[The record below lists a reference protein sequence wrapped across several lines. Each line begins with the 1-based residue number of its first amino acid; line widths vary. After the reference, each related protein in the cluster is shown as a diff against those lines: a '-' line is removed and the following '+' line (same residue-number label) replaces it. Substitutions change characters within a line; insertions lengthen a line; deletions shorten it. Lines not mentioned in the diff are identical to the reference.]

1 MEESYYENYWDKTTL
16 SLTDSPA
23 PSSASRFRRWLFP
36 GLTVVVL
43 LILIIVMGSTNRK
56 MSNRL
61 GTLEQ
66 RVSNLSKIVQS
77 LNASLHHTQETAKQV
92 QQLQY
97 AVENNTDQLTSVSE
111 ALKQLSVIDSLSKS
125 ITAIK
130 CSLEHVINNSSAT
143 GGCCPVGWTVFE
155 SSCYFF
161 SSDSRSWNESRDWC
175 ETQQA
180 HLLILR
186 NDKEWDFVT
195 RRSMPRFYWIGLS
208 DWRTGSWEWVNQ
220 TPYTMEPRRWKPG
233 QPDNWTGHGLG
244 HGDEDCAHLYDD
256 GLLND
261 VHCST
266 KMQFICQKPTANA

>member
-36 GLTVVVL
+36 GLIVMVL

-66 RVSNLSKIVQS
+66 RVSNLSNIIQS
-77 LNASLHHTQETAKQV
+77 LNASLHHTQGST
-92 QQLQY
+92 
-97 AVENNTDQLTSVSE
+97 
-111 ALKQLSVIDSLSKS
+111 
-125 ITAIK
+125 
-130 CSLEHVINNSSAT
+130 T

-155 SSCYFF
+155 SNCYFF

-175 ETQQA
+175 EAQQA
-180 HLLILR
+180 HLLILH

-233 QPDNWTGHGLG
+233 QPDNWTGLG

>member
-1 MEESYYENYWDKTTL
+1 MEESYYENYWDQTTL

-36 GLTVVVL
+36 GLIVVVL

-97 AVENNTDQLTSVSE
+97 AVENKDQFNSVSE
-111 ALKQLSVIDSLSKS
+111 APEQLSAIDSLSKS
-125 ITAIK
+125 IAAIK
-130 CSLEHVINNSSAT
+130 CSHEHVINNSSTT

-155 SSCYFF
+155 SNCYFF
-161 SSDSRSWNESRDWC
+161 SGDSRSWNESRDWC

-180 HLLILR
+180 HLLILH
-186 NDKEWDFVT
+186 NDKEWVRPATLVT
-195 RRSMPRFYWIGLS
+195 
-208 DWRTGSWEWVNQ
+208 
-220 TPYTMEPRRWKPG
+220 
-233 QPDNWTGHGLG
+233 
-244 HGDEDCAHLYDD
+244 
-256 GLLND
+256 
-261 VHCST
+261 
-266 KMQFICQKPTANA
+266 